1 MNKKFLSAI
10 LFGALMVTS
19 TGTFVSCKDYDDEIE
34 NLRSQINN
42 LATKSDVEA
51 KLSQLQAALDAAKAE
66 SSANAAKIAAIKQCE
81 CDVDAMMK
89 KIQDAVDA
97 DMKKY
102 ADEINALIEQAEAI
116 VGEIAD
122 YVTSVELVDS
132 YTAANGNWVNA
143 AKRGHVV
150 VSTTIEKDNVF
161 SKDIANAITFVKGTE
176 IQTPNSFLVR
186 VSPTNAV
193 LTPEMISL
201 VNSKGESLA
210 DVMEVVKVEK
220 ADVLLSR
227 GATNNGLW
235 NINVQA
241 KNYGDGKAFATA
253 TLVDTKKAADAAGN
267 RVLFAAQV
275 NNSLA
280 SAEAR
285 YVSSTYDLSFGW
297 TKFVSAAELNF
308 TVDGTDV
315 AEINNR
321 FDNTSVSLKQTTN
334 LGTIAKEYEWA
345 TSTADYPTPA
355 VAMDKDKKNVVAVE
369 DGDDDDRSE
378 EAVVLAVQG
387 KAMKI
392 ALFETDANG
401 EKVAPKNVRAIY
413 VTLDKANAVE
423 SAPSEL
429 NAWNSYSYTGLN
441 TVVEGTSTE
450 ITING
455 EQTINDYIGFRVY
468 AVNYDGTL
476 VDPDGKAFYVLV
488 GKQAQEFTGVATS
501 ITPVSEELVATD
513 AVEVDKLDE
522 ITGAVKWSW
531 KVAGEGNQPF
541 HLALADKDGKAVK
554 FDGVHDA
561 IFTYTDGTEGVITAA
576 MDWSKVK
583 SVYAIPSQAWY
594 KYEDG
599 KAYTGVLTLKTTT
612 GHVLANLNVSFTKNI
627 PTAAPEGLSIK
638 TNQVVDGI
646 YNCYMIPMKNTAA
659 AGADPVYVEFWAAK
673 TAKFGS
679 MAMNQIFNFPEN
691 TAANYT
697 IKFATSKYNS
707 DNEAYTDVKPVA
719 GDGKIIV
726 DADLIDNTSKHA
738 TTATYNYGMISSA
751 VYAAAAEANKPAGD
765 PAYNYVVNV
774 PEINFETVYNCIY
787 NDTYTWAWATREQ
800 LANLNANWLE
810 KNTDGSYKYEL
821 PTLTLKYGESMN
833 KVAYN
838 NGANKEADLEQ
849 FIYGVSTKDNRFSA
863 FLATPYQNTSLK
875 IVKEKTTFTSD
886 ANGKQEYFEPLWNGD
901 HLQGLKFIPTA
912 SNPEADVPST
922 LTITVV
928 DMYGHERVIKIA
940 GIVKKQ

>member
-10 LFGALMVTS
+10 LFGAMLATS
-19 TGTFVSCKDYDDEIE
+19 AGTFVSCKDYDDDIE
-34 NLRSQINN
+34 NLQSQINN

-51 KLSQLQAALDAAKAE
+51 KLSQLQVALDAAKAE
-66 SSANAAKIAAIKQCE
+66 SSANAAKIAAIKQCQ

-132 YTAANGNWVNA
+132 YTAANGNW
-143 AKRGHVV
+143 AKANERGHVV
-150 VSTTIEKDNVF
+150 VSTTIEKENVF

-193 LTPEMISL
+193 LTKDMISL

-235 NINVQA
+235 NISVQA
-241 KNYGDGKAFATA
+241 KNYGDGKAFAAA

-297 TKFVSAAELNF
+297 EPFVSAATLNF

-321 FDNTSVSLKQTTN
+321 FANTSKSLKEQGKATMYAE
-334 LGTIAKEYEWA
+334 LEWA
-345 TSTADYPTPA
+345 ASTEKYPTPA
-355 VAMDKDKKNVVAVE
+355 VAIDKDKKNVQPAADNRSDKAVA
-369 DGDDDDRSE
+369 
-378 EAVVLAVQG
+378 LAVQG
-387 KAMKI
+387 KAVKI
-392 ALFETDANG
+392 ALFETNEEG

-455 EQTINDYIGFRVY
+455 DQTINDYIGFRVY
-468 AVNYDGTL
+468 AVNFDGTL

-488 GKQAQEFTGVATS
+488 GAPADEWQIAATTIVPDADAATTPREEKSKAVAVTTS
-501 ITPVSEELVATD
+501 
-513 AVEVDKLDE
+513 KL
-522 ITGAVKWSW
+522 TAPYSWSW
-531 KVAGEGNQPF
+531 KVDEKNVPF
-541 HLALADKDGKAVK
+541 SIALADKDGKVLKANATQN
-554 FDGVHDA
+554 A
-561 IFTYTDGTEGVITAA
+561 IFDHNTTWEGTNIGADFKFENIKTIYTIPAA
-576 MDWSKVK
+576 DK
-583 SVYAIPSQAWY
+583 AWTD
-594 KYEDG
+594 YEDN
-599 KAYTGVLTLKTTT
+599 KAYTGTFTVKNEA
-612 GHVLANLNVSFTKNI
+612 GFVLATIRVSMTKEL
-627 PTAAPEGLSIK
+627 PTTLPEGFSFKDKQII
-638 TNQVVDGI
+638 NGI
-646 YNCYMIPMKNTAA
+646 YNCYLEATDWA
-659 AGADPVYVEFWAAK
+659 AGDATLSDGKMKVENFINFGKGNAAQFDLTFAESALDK
-673 TAKFGS
+673 DDKKVNVTAKGNGYINVTNAF
-679 MAMNQIFNFPEN
+679 
-691 TAANYT
+691 
-697 IKFATSKYNS
+697 
-707 DNEAYTDVKPVA
+707 
-719 GDGKIIV
+719 
-726 DADLIDNTSKHA
+726 IDNATEHASKVV
-738 TTATYNYGMISSA
+738 YNYGQISS
-751 VYAAAAEANKPAGD
+751 VKVDGKFVDYTITAAEFK
-765 PAYNYVVNV
+765 
-774 PEINFETVYNCIY
+774 TVWCCFYKS
-787 NDTYTWAWATREQ
+787 DVHTWGWITREQ
-800 LANLNANWLE
+800 LGAEYTAKGEDGNYTKALPYDTALTYASNEESHIAYVFGKNAI
-810 KNTDGSYKYEL
+810 DGEFSK
-821 PTLTLKYGESMN
+821 TLDQ
-833 KVAYN
+833 VYN
-838 NGANKEADLEQ
+838 GSLVVKEAKL
-849 FIYGVSTKDNRFSA
+849 I
-863 FLATPYQNTSLK
+863 
-875 IVKEKTTFTSD
+875 SD
-886 ANGKQEYFEPLWNGD
+886 ATEKEDYFSVSNDLA
-901 HLQGLKFIPTA
+901 FTA
-912 SNPEADVPST
+912 IKTDLGSNPKADVPST
-922 LTITVV
+922 LIITCE
-928 DMYGHERVIKIA
+928 DYYGHKITIKLPMT
-940 GIVKKQ
+940 VKPRI

>member
-10 LFGALMVTS
+10 LFGAMLATS
-19 TGTFVSCKDYDDEIE
+19 AGTFVSCKDYDDDIE
-34 NLRSQINN
+34 NLQSQINN

-66 SSANAAKIAAIKQCE
+66 SSANAAKIAAIKQCQ

-132 YTAANGNWVNA
+132 YTAANGNW
-143 AKRGHVV
+143 AKANERGHVV
-150 VSTTIEKDNVF
+150 VSTTIEKENVF

-193 LTPEMISL
+193 LTKDMISL

-235 NINVQA
+235 NISVQA
-241 KNYGDGKAFATA
+241 KNYGDGKAFAAA

-297 TKFVSAAELNF
+297 EPFVSAATLNF

-321 FDNTSVSLKQTTN
+321 FANTSKSLKEQGKATMYAE
-334 LGTIAKEYEWA
+334 LEWA
-345 TSTADYPTPA
+345 ASTEKYPTPA
-355 VAMDKDKKNVVAVE
+355 VAIDKDKKNVQPAADNRSDKAVA
-369 DGDDDDRSE
+369 
-378 EAVVLAVQG
+378 LAVQG
-387 KAMKI
+387 KAVKI
-392 ALFETDANG
+392 ALFETNEEG

-455 EQTINDYIGFRVY
+455 KSTINDYIGFRVY
-468 AVNYDGTL
+468 AVNFDGTL

-488 GKQAQEFTGVATS
+488 GDQAQEINAIATS
-501 ITPVSEELVATD
+501 VTPTSEELVATE
-513 AVEVDKLDE
+513 AVEVK
-522 ITGAVKWSW
+522 
-531 KVAGEGNQPF
+531 
-541 HLALADKDGKAVK
+541 ALADLGKYYFSWEMDDAKAPK
-554 FDGVHDA
+554 FDLNFVVDDKA
-561 IFTYTDGTEGVITAA
+561 ENVYITPGTK
-576 MDWSKVK
+576 S
-583 SVYAIPSQAWY
+583 SVYTINRVLKIASKPTEPWTS
-594 KYEDG
+594 YEDG
-599 KAYTGVLTLKTTT
+599 KAYYGTLKAYKVVDGYEFVAAT
-612 GHVLANLNVSFTKNI
+612 LKVSFTKNL
-627 PTAAPEGLSIK
+627 PTAVPEGFSFKDKQII
-638 TNQVVDGI
+638 NGI
-646 YNCYMIPMKNTAA
+646 YNCYLEATDWAAGDATLSDGKMKVENFINFGKGNAEQYELTFAESALDKDKKKVNVTAKGDGYINVTNAFIDNATEHASKVVYNFGEISSVKVDGKFVDYTITAA
-659 AGADPVYVEFWAAK
+659 EFK
-673 TAKFGS
+673 TVWCCFYK
-679 MAMNQIFNFPEN
+679 
-691 TAANYT
+691 
-697 IKFATSKYNS
+697 S
-707 DNEAYTDVKPVA
+707 DV
-719 GDGKIIV
+719 
-726 DADLIDNTSKHA
+726 H
-738 TTATYNYGMISSA
+738 
-751 VYAAAAEANKPAGD
+751 
-765 PAYNYVVNV
+765 
-774 PEINFETVYNCIY
+774 
-787 NDTYTWAWATREQ
+787 TWGWITREQ
-800 LANLNANWLE
+800 LGAEYTAKGEDGNYTKALPYDTALTYASNEESHIAYVFGKNAI
-810 KNTDGSYKYEL
+810 DGEFSK
-821 PTLTLKYGESMN
+821 TLDQ
-833 KVAYN
+833 VYN
-838 NGANKEADLEQ
+838 GSLVVKEAKL
-849 FIYGVSTKDNRFSA
+849 I
-863 FLATPYQNTSLK
+863 
-875 IVKEKTTFTSD
+875 SD
-886 ANGKQEYFEPLWNGD
+886 ATEKEDYFSVSNDLA
-901 HLQGLKFIPTA
+901 FTA
-912 SNPEADVPST
+912 IKTDLGSNPKADVPST
-922 LTITVV
+922 LIITCE
-928 DMYGHERVIKIA
+928 DYYGHKITIKLPMT
-940 GIVKKQ
+940 VKPRI